1 MIMIILTMTY
11 NDQSFLKVN
20 VETRDNVDNKIKGD
34 QVKSGEK
41 DTYLNDTVLSE
52 FLGVHV

>member
-1 MIMIILTMTY
+1 MIILTMTY